1 MDRKKFFSLCF
12 LIAGSAL
19 IHSVCAAAP
28 LMVEKNLFAPDR
40 KGPSPE
46 SDVAAQPT
54 QLEGLALS
62 SIQLDGIM
70 IKGNT
75 RKALVRL
82 KSSPG
87 AVPAGVPQPSGAGP
101 AKAKSPFMSVSEGQQ
116 IGEFRVSKVESKSI
130 SLEKEGQ
137 SFVINIIAANKV
149 VSPPALS
156 PAPQPIPQPVPPP
169 VQPVAGN
176 QPPQNQAVM
185 AQPQM
190 MQGGQQVPPPNPGTP
205 GYIDPALNPQLQ
217 QNQEIPPPVPE
228 EEPPQAVP
236 EQ

>member
-12 LIAGSAL
+12 LIVGSAL

-40 KGPSPE
+40 KGPSQE

-54 QLEGLALS
+54 QLDGLALS

-82 KSSPG
+82 KNSPG
-87 AVPAGVPQPSGAGP
+87 TLSQGVPQPAGAGP
-101 AKAKSPFMSVSEGQQ
+101 AKAKSPFMSVTEGQQ

-149 VSPPALS
+149 VSPPAPS
-156 PAPQPIPQPVPPP
+156 PAPQPVPPP

-176 QPPQNQAVM
+176 QPQQNQPVM

-236 EQ
+236 E